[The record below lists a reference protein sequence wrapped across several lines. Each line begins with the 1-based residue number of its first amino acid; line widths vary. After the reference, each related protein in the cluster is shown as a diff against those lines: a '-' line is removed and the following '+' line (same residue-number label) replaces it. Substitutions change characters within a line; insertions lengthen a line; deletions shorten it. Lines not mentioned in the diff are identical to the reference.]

1 MKITIRDHRLFEKR
15 IRILF
20 FLRSI
25 ENLYSCKKKKKR
37 KRMLDNKE
45 NVDRG
50 GINENIYIYIYI
62 KECNAEKRAMNSALA
77 RIHPSI

>member
-1 MKITIRDHRLFEKR
+1 
-15 IRILF
+15 
-20 FLRSI
+20 
-25 ENLYSCKKKKKR
+25 
-37 KRMLDNKE
+37 MLDNKE